1 MATKSAPAEKKTAR
15 AVKAP
20 TESFQDKQARKSKAS
35 GFRVGAVILWL
46 IAIGFEVVA
55 ILLLNHTFNFRFFG
69 ITDQTTWIIVTI
81 VLDVICVII
90 GSQLWKKSNDIDPV
104 SEKNKLKFFLW
115 NNMGVIVA
123 IIALAP
129 LIVLFLKDKKL
140 DPKKKKLLVIVAA
153 VALLVA
159 GLFSFDYNPASQED
173 LEKAQTEIGAGA
185 VYWTSFGR
193 SYHLDPDCH
202 TIRDSAT
209 KTSGTIEEAFEANRN
224 DPCDFCAL
232 EDAAEIEE

>member
-1 MATKSAPAEKKTAR
+1 MATKSAPAEKKTR
-15 AVKAP
+15 AKTSPA
-20 TESFQDKQARKSKAS
+20 ESFQDKQARKSKAS

-55 ILLLNHTFNFRFFG
+55 ILLLNGQFNFRFFG
-69 ITDQTTWIIVTI
+69 ITDQMVWIIVAI

-104 SEKNKLKFFLW
+104 SEKNKVKFFLW
-115 NNMGVIVA
+115 NNMGVIAA

-140 DPKKKKLLVIVAA
+140 DPKKKKILTIVAV

-159 GLFSFDYNPASQED
+159 GMFSVDWNPASQED
-173 LEKAQTEIGAGA
+173 LEAAQAEIGGGT
-185 VYWTSFGR
+185 VYWTAFGK

-232 EDAAEIEE
+232 EEAAEIEE